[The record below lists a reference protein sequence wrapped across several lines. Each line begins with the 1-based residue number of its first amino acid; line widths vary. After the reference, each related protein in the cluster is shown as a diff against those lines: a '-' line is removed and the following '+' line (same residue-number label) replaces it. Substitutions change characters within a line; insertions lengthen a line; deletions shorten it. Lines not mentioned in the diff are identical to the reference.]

1 MVKTETVTKVLPG
14 DVRPGSRY
22 EDNIHPANKL
32 YKQYINIWGKKY
44 HRIKKDD
51 KAGRKSK
58 DKYALELYNQVVT
71 GGGSGKK
78 GRFLKKKL
86 NQNGSIIRYQVMSQS
101 EALKKIHIA
110 LNKSKGGSH
119 TSTGQRKHRTL
130 VFEDDEADDA
140 KHVSRQEMSRLTK
153 QIAES
158 LIDQDVK
165 VEMKFAKGAIEIKRK
180 KKQRQTVQSRT
191 EEIEELLAGAY
202 RSEQEMKQLKQFLKG
217 LNKDKEQIDQDVK
230 EREEVEQVIAE
241 EQAIDPS
248 ERVALAAQRELTNNP
263 NLSSVRKANLR
274 AVIKKLSEN
283 DPLMT
288 GTVHREWQANPSSR
302 WLSSRAL
309 DNTMTVCYP
318 SAASVRAAGFARM
331 PSVREEND
339 EKALSYGYM

>member
-1 MVKTETVTKVLPG
+1 MVNTETVTKPLKG

-22 EDNIHPANKL
+22 EDNIHPANKQ
-32 YKQYINIWGKKY
+32 YKHYINIWGKKY
-44 HRIKKDD
+44 HHIKKDD
-51 KAGRKSK
+51 KAGQKAK
-58 DKYALELYNQVVT
+58 DRYALELYKQVVT
-71 GGGSGKK
+71 GGGSRTK

-86 NQNGSIIRYQVMSQS
+86 SQSGSVIRYQVMSQS
-101 EALKKIHIA
+101 EALIKIHTA
-110 LNKSKGGSH
+110 LRKSKGG
-119 TSTGQRKHRTL
+119 TRTNPGRRKHRAL
-130 VFEDDEADDA
+130 VSDDEADDA

-180 KKQRQTVQSRT
+180 KKQRETVQSRK
-191 EEIEELLAGAY
+191 EEVEELLAGAY
-202 RSEQEMKQLKQFLKG
+202 RSEEEMEQLKQFLKG

-263 NLSSVRKANLR
+263 NLSYARRANLR

-309 DNTMTVCYP
+309 DNAVTVCYP
-318 SAASVRAAGFARM
+318 SAASVRATGFARM

-339 EKALSYGYM
+339 EKALSYEYM